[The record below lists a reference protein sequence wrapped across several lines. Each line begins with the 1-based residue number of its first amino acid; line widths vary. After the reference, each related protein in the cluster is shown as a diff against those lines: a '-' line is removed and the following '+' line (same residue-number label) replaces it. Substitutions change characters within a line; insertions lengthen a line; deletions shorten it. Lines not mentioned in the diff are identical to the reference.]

1 MRLCLAGAEEFS
13 HILKRARVK
22 SSLISYWYLKD
33 KGEDEIARL
42 LDNLAWDEDCFVL
55 LYSGAFSF
63 HERAREELPRGK
75 QRFAERY
82 VLELYGQEIEEYLR
96 GYLDFLKRWG
106 ERFSG
111 YVELDLGPPEEKTRL
126 RMWFHEEGLDPI
138 PVFHQRDPF
147 SYLIKLMEDYP
158 YIALGA
164 VANVPEDEVKRISA
178 RIFRRAREY
187 GVKLHGLGMT
197 KIELMKRFPWYSV
210 DSITWI
216 SSVKY
221 GRIPWYSR
229 KRRKLVVFG
238 SSRQAK
244 EGNLQPLGKI
254 RMFRRE
260 LEAEGIDV
268 DKLLSEDYEEVLFT
282 AAVAYRNL
290 EEAISHSRR
299 ERKETNEKISKA
311 KRESPYRPKPPELT
325 PEALEKRKRT
335 EEGRL
340 PTNLT
345 LGISA
350 KRLPGLRC
358 DNCYLSEECP
368 YYEEGASCKLAAEF
382 SSLTRRLTGSKPSLV
397 DLLLEKLRLDAKRYH
412 RGVVFEEASG
422 GVIDKTV
429 TSLSY
434 QISRDI
440 ALLAKLQGFI
450 QEGPGPIV
458 VDQRRQQLIINQL
471 ANLSSEDRTELLET
485 LRAALT
491 SPALEKKEVN

>member
-1 MRLCLAGAEEFS
+1 MRLCLAGAEKFS
-13 HILKRARVK
+13 HILKRAKVR
-22 SSLISYWYLKD
+22 SSLVSYWYLKD
-33 KGEDEIARL
+33 KSDGEIASL
-42 LDNLAWDEDCFVL
+42 LSNLAWDEDCFVL
-55 LYSGAFSF
+55 LDSGAFSF
-63 HERAREELPRGK
+63 HERAREELPKGK

-82 VLELYGQEIEEYLR
+82 VLELYGQEVEEYLR
-96 GYLDFLKRWG
+96 GYLDFLKKWG
-106 ERFSG
+106 DRFSG
-111 YVELDLGPPEEKTRL
+111 YVELDLGDEREKTRL
-126 RMWFHEEGLDPI
+126 RMRFHEEGLDPI
-138 PVFHQRDPF
+138 PVYHQRDPF
-147 SYLIKLMEDYP
+147 SYLIKLMEDYD

-164 VANVPEDEVKRISA
+164 VANMPEDEVRRISA

-197 KIELMKRFPWYSV
+197 KVEMMKRFPWYSV

-229 KRRKLVVFG
+229 KRKKFVVFG
-238 SSRQAK
+238 SSRQARA
-244 EGNLQPLGKI
+244 GILQPLDKI
-254 RMFRRE
+254 KVFRKE
-260 LEAEGIDV
+260 LEAEGIDIE
-268 DKLLSEDYEEVLFT
+268 KLLAEDYEEVMFT

-299 ERKETNEKISKA
+299 EWKETCEKISKA
-311 KRESPYRPKPPELT
+311 RRESPYRPKPPVQT

-340 PTNLT
+340 PPNLT
-345 LGISA
+345 VGVAA

-412 RGVVFEEASG
+412 RGVVFEEVSG
-422 GVIDKTV
+422 GVLDKTV

-440 ALLAKLQGFI
+440 VLLAKLQGFI

-491 SPALEKKEVN
+491 SPALEKQKAS